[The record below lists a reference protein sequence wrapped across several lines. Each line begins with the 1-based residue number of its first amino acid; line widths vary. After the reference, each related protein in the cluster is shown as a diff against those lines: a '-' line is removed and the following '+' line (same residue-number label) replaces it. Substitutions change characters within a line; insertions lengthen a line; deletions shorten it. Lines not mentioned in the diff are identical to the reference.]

1 MGEILIA
8 PLFAAL
14 ESVRR
19 VFEAHNSRD
28 QKDRHKRPVLQR

>member
-19 VFEAHNSRD
+19 VFEAYDSRD
-28 QKDRHKRPVLQR
+28 QEDRHKRPVLHR

>member
-19 VFEAHNSRD
+19 VFEAHDSRD
-28 QKDRHKRPVLQR
+28 